1 MSGLDALRTEHSLA
15 WPAARDLR
23 RPRAADLD
31 GSRWLFR
38 GIAIAFYLLGA
49 ALAFV
54 FAARLF
60 GHWSWGFANGL
71 LWVAA
76 PGLVAMSIQLR
87 PDVLLAVLCL
97 VFAFAIARAVERR
110 SVLWFAAAAATVG
123 LATMV
128 KIHALALLP
137 SKHAERVHAQ

>member
-1 MSGLDALRTEHSLA
+1 VRTEHSLA
-15 WPAARDLR
+15 WTARERYVD
-23 RPRAADLD
+23 RALLNLD

-60 GHWSWGFANGL
+60 GHWTWGLANGL

-97 VFAFAIARAVERR
+97 VFAFAVARAVERR
-110 SVLWFAAAAATVG
+110 SVGWFAAAPRRSG
-123 LATMV
+123 
-128 KIHALALLP
+128 
-137 SKHAERVHAQ
+137 SRRW